1 MNDFSIRRTSG
12 AVPAVWLFLWHAA
25 AIVCMALLL
34 PELKFHIPFWVLKAS
49 ELSGMEI
56 VLGAY
61 GVCALVSVGCV
72 FLGIQIGVV
81 RLIAG
86 VLAFFSLVF
95 LYLLFVKSDATR
107 YSMIAVFLAA
117 LSLIPLAPRLGRLL
131 LPAFIVLVAIAAAT
145 AVWSA
150 KKVGKLPGTVN
161 PQLRSTIIHTAFYNL
176 KTEFYGRYIP
186 EPAVR
191 GGGLSRIDDQFLLAT
206 GDGLLYVFNWDQS
219 ESLHVRTLPFRIP
232 LNGDEFAKDTTGGPW
247 QKPNDSDALSLAGE
261 DAGTQV
267 IAWWFRVAGL
277 YVQPLGDHIRIF
289 ASHYYWKHDQSCWV
303 ERVSMLQ
310 GPKARFLAGDQSL
323 QWETLFETQ
332 PCLPVKGPGRRN
344 GTPFT
349 GHFGGGRMAMRDADT
364 LVLGVGDFGFNGV
377 ASPRMVSQDMTA
389 SYGKSIL
396 IHIKDRRSEIFTS
409 GMRNPQGMYIDPTG
423 NIWET
428 EHGPQG
434 GDELNLL
441 KQGLNYGWPIVTY
454 GSDYGTFAW
463 PLNPKQGDH
472 EGFEAPF
479 FSWVPSI
486 GVSNLI
492 GVEKDL
498 FSVWKKDLLVSSLNY
513 RRLFR
518 VRIRNDRVVYEEP
531 IEIGMR
537 IRDITEGSNGRIV
550 LWADDDDAIISI
562 RPLTGNSGEA
572 SFATSCSGC
581 HKVENGTSH
590 RIGPDLWGVLGR
602 RPGSAPGFVDY
613 SGAMRAQGGV
623 WTEEK
628 LDKFI
633 KEPQAAVPGTAM
645 EFAGVADAATRAR
658 IIDYLKHSK

>member
-1 MNDFSIRRTSG
+1 M
-12 AVPAVWLFLWHAA
+12 PAVYLFLWHAA
-25 AIVCMALLL
+25 ALACMALLL
-34 PELKFHIPFWVLKAS
+34 PELKFHIPLWVLKPS
-49 ELSGMEI
+49 ELSGLEI

-61 GVCALVSVGCV
+61 GVCALVSAGCIL
-72 FLGIQIGVV
+72 LGFQIGVGRV
-81 RLIAG
+81 IAG
-86 VLAFFSLVF
+86 ILGFFSLVF

-107 YSMIAVFLAA
+107 FSMIAVFLAA
-117 LSLIPLAPRLGRLL
+117 LTLIPLAPRLGRLL
-131 LPAFIVLVAIAAAT
+131 LPALIVLVAVAAGA

-161 PQLRSTIIHTAFYNL
+161 PQLRSSIIHTAFYNL

-206 GDGLLYVFNWDQS
+206 GDGFLYTFNWDPG
-219 ESLHVRTLPFRIP
+219 ETLHVRTLPFRIP

-247 QKPNDSDALSLAGE
+247 QKPGDNNALSLAGE

-267 IAWWFRVAGL
+267 IAWWFRVSGL
-277 YVQPLGDHIRIF
+277 YVQQLDEQIRIF

-332 PCLPVKGPGRRN
+332 PCLPIKGPGRRN

-349 GHFGGGRMAMRDADT
+349 GHFGGGRMAMRDPDT

-377 ASPRMVSQDMTA
+377 ASPHMVSQDMTA

-396 IHIKDRRSEIFTS
+396 IHITARRSEIFTS
-409 GMRNPQGMYIDPTG
+409 GMRNPQGMYIDPKG

-454 GSDYGTFAW
+454 GTDYGTFAW

-472 EGFEAPF
+472 VGFEAPF
-479 FSWVPSI
+479 FSWVPSL

-492 GVEKDL
+492 GVEGDL
-498 FSVWKKDLLVSSLNY
+498 FPVWKGDLLVSSLNS
-513 RRLFR
+513 RRIFR
-518 VRIRNDRVVYEEP
+518 LRLRNDRVVYEEP

-537 IRDITEGSNGRIV
+537 IRDITEGSDGRVV

-562 RPLTGNSGEA
+562 RPLAGNGGEA

-590 RIGPDLWGVLGR
+590 RIGPDLWGVVGR
-602 RPGSAPGFVDY
+602 KPGSASGFVDY

-623 WTEEK
+623 WTEKK
-628 LDKFI
+628 LDEFVKD
-633 KEPQAAVPGTAM
+633 PQAAVPGTGM

>member
-1 MNDFSIRRTSG
+1 MNDPSIRQRSG
-12 AVPAVWLFLWHAA
+12 AMPALLLLLWHAT
-25 AIVCMALLL
+25 AIACMALLL
-34 PELKFHIPFWVLKAS
+34 PELKFRIPLWVLKPN
-49 ELSGMEI
+49 ELSALET

-61 GVCALVSVGCV
+61 GVCALVSVGYV
-72 FLGIQIGVV
+72 LLGFEITAG

-86 VLAFFSLVF
+86 ILALFGIVF
-95 LYLLFVKSDATR
+95 LYFLVIRVDTTR
-107 YSMIAVFLAA
+107 FSIIGVFLGA
-117 LSLIPLAPRLGRLL
+117 LVLIPLASRLGRLL
-131 LPAFIVLVAIAAAT
+131 LPALIVLIAVAAGAAA
-145 AVWSA
+145 WSM
-150 KKVGKLPGTVN
+150 KKADKLTGAIDPKLKTT
-161 PQLRSTIIHTAFYNL
+161 LIHTAFYNL
-176 KTEFYGRYIP
+176 KTEFYEHYVP

-191 GGGLSRIDDQFLLAT
+191 GGGLSRLDDQYLLAT
-206 GDGLLYVFNWDQS
+206 GDGFLYVLNWDPS
-219 ESLHVRTLPFRIP
+219 SALHVRKLPFRVP
-232 LNGDEFAKDTTGGPW
+232 LNGDEFAKDTTGGRW
-247 QKPNDSDALSLAGE
+247 QKPSEGDALSVAGE

-267 IAWWFRVAGL
+267 IVWWFRVAGL
-277 YVQPLGDHIRIF
+277 YVQQMGEEIRVF
-289 ASHYYWKHDQSCWV
+289 TSHYYWKHDQSCWV

-310 GPKARFLAGDQSL
+310 GSKTRFLAGDQSL

-332 PCLPVKGPGRRN
+332 PCLPIKGEGRRN

-364 LVLGVGDFGFNGV
+364 LVLGVGDFGFNGL
-377 ASPRMVSQDMTA
+377 ASPHMISQDMSA

-396 IHIKDRRSEIFTS
+396 IHIKERRSEIFTS
-409 GMRNPQGMYIDPTG
+409 GIRNPQGMYIDPKG

-454 GSDYGTFAW
+454 GTDYGTFAW

-479 FSWVPSI
+479 FAWVPSL

-498 FSVWKKDLLVSSLNY
+498 FPVWKGDLLVSSLGFK
-513 RRLFR
+513 RIFR
-518 VRIRNDRVVYEEP
+518 VRIRNDRVAYEEP

-537 IRDITEGSNGRIV
+537 IRDITEGSDGRVV

-562 RPLTGNSGEA
+562 RPMTGSGGEVA
-572 SFATSCSGC
+572 FATSCSGC

-590 RIGPDLWGVLGR
+590 RIGPDLWGVVGR
-602 RPGSAPGFVDY
+602 KPGSAPGFADY
-613 SGAMRAQGGV
+613 SAAMRAQGGV
-623 WTEEK
+623 WTEAK
-628 LDKFI
+628 LDQFI
-633 KEPQAAVPGTAM
+633 KNPQAAMPGTGM
-645 EFAGVADAATRAR
+645 EIAGVADAATRAK
-658 IIDYLKHSK
+658 IIDYLKHVK

>member
-1 MNDFSIRRTSG
+1 MSDFSTRQSSG
-12 AVPAVWLFLWHAA
+12 AAPAVFLFLWHAA
-25 AIVCMALLL
+25 AIGCMALLL
-34 PELKFHIPFWVLKAS
+34 PELKFHVPLWVLKPS
-49 ELSGMEI
+49 ELGGMEI

-61 GVCALVSVGCV
+61 GVCALASVGCV
-72 FLGIQIGVV
+72 LLRFEISVG

-86 VLAFFSLVF
+86 ILGFFSLVF
-95 LYLLFVKSDATR
+95 LYLLWVRSDATR
-107 YSMIAVFLAA
+107 FSIIAVFLAA
-117 LSLIPLAPRLGRLL
+117 LILIPLASRLGRLL
-131 LPAFIVLVAIAAAT
+131 LPALIVLVVVAAGAAA
-145 AVWSA
+145 WSA
-150 KKVGKLPGTVN
+150 KKSGKLAGTVA
-161 PQLRSTIIHTAFYNL
+161 PQSRTSIIHTAFYNL

-191 GGGLSRIDDQFLLAT
+191 GGGLARIDDQFLLAT
-206 GDGLLYVFNWDQS
+206 GDGFLYTFNWDPGDT
-219 ESLHVRTLPFRIP
+219 LHVRTLPFRIP

-247 QKPNDSDALSLAGE
+247 QKPNDNDALSLAGE

-277 YVQPLGDHIRIF
+277 YVQQLDDQIRIF
-289 ASHYYWKHDQSCWV
+289 TSHYYWKHDQGCWV
-303 ERVSMLQ
+303 ERVSLLQ
-310 GPKARFLAGDQSL
+310 GAKARFLAGDRSL

-332 PCLPVKGPGRRN
+332 PCLPIKGPGRRN

-409 GMRNPQGMYIDPTG
+409 GVRNPQGMYIDPKG

-441 KQGLNYGWPIVTY
+441 KEGLNYGWPIVTY
-454 GSDYGTFAW
+454 GTDYGTFAW

-472 EGFEAPF
+472 LGFEAPF

-486 GVSNLI
+486 GISNLI
-492 GVEKDL
+492 GVERDL
-498 FSVWKKDLLVSSLNY
+498 FPVWQGDLLVSSLNY
-513 RRLFR
+513 QRIFRL
-518 VRIRNDRVVYEEP
+518 RIRNDRVVYEEP

-537 IRDITEGSNGRIV
+537 IRDITEGSDGRVV
-550 LWADDDDAIISI
+550 LWADDDDAIISM
-562 RPLTGNSGEA
+562 RPLTGNGGEA

-581 HKVENGTSH
+581 HKIENGTSH

-602 RPGSAPGFVDY
+602 KPGSAPGFVDY

-628 LDKFI
+628 LDKLI
-633 KEPQAAVPGTAM
+633 KDPQAAVPGTAM
-645 EFAGVADAATRAR
+645 EFAGVADAATRAK

>member
-1 MNDFSIRRTSG
+1 MNDPSIPLRSR
-12 AVPAVWLFLWHAA
+12 AVRAVVLTLWHAA
-25 AIVCMALLL
+25 AIACMALLI
-34 PELKFHIPFWVLKAS
+34 PALKFHIPLWILKPN
-49 ELSGMEI
+49 ELGGLEI

-61 GVCALVSVGCV
+61 GACALISVGCV
-72 FLGIQIGVV
+72 LLGFQVSVG
-81 RLIAG
+81 RLIAA
-86 VLAFFSLVF
+86 VLGLFGLVF
-95 LYLLFVKSDATR
+95 LYLLWVRSDATR
-107 YSMIAVFLAA
+107 FSIIAVFVAA
-117 LSLIPLAPRLGRLL
+117 LVLIPLASRLARLL
-131 LPAFIVLVAIAAAT
+131 LPVLIVLIAVAAGALMWGMKKSDRPAGAVDPLLRT
-145 AVWSA
+145 A
-150 KKVGKLPGTVN
+150 L
-161 PQLRSTIIHTAFYNL
+161 IHTGFYNL
-176 KTEFYGRYIP
+176 KTEFYENYVP

-191 GGGLSRIDDQFLLAT
+191 GGGLSRIGDQYLLAT
-206 GDGLLYVFNWDQS
+206 GDGFLYVLNWDPK
-219 ESLHVRTLPFRIP
+219 EALHVKKLPFRVP

-247 QKPNDSDALSLAGE
+247 HKPDDNDVLSLAGE

-277 YVQPLGDHIRIF
+277 YVQQMGDQVRVF
-289 ASHYYWKHDQSCWV
+289 TSHYYWKHDQSCWV

-310 GPKARFLAGDQSL
+310 GSSALFLAGDPSL
-323 QWETLFETQ
+323 KWETLFETQ
-332 PCLPVKGPGRRN
+332 PCLPIKGKGRRN

-377 ASPRMVSQDMTA
+377 ASHEMISQDMTA

-396 IHIKDRRSEIFTS
+396 IHIKDKRSEIFTL
-409 GMRNPQGMYIDPTG
+409 GNRNPQGMYIDPKG

-454 GSDYGTFAW
+454 GTDYGTFAW

-472 EGFEAPF
+472 EGFEAPY
-479 FSWVPSI
+479 FSWIPSL
-486 GVSNLI
+486 GVSDLI

-498 FSVWKKDLLVSSLNY
+498 FPVWKGDLLVSSLNY
-513 RRLFR
+513 KRIYRL
-518 VRIRNDRVVYEEP
+518 RIRNDRVVYEEP
-531 IEIGMR
+531 IDIGMR
-537 IRDITEGSNGRIV
+537 IRDITEGSDGRVV

-562 RPLTGNSGEA
+562 RPLTGSGGEI

-602 RPGSAPGFVDY
+602 KPGSAPGFADY

-623 WTEEK
+623 WTEAK
-628 LDKFI
+628 LDAFI
-633 KEPQAAVPGTAM
+633 KNPQAAVPGTAM
-645 EFAGVADAATRAR
+645 EFAGVADAATRAQ
-658 IIDYLKHSK
+658 IIGFLKHAK

>member
-1 MNDFSIRRTSG
+1 MNDSSDRQRSR
-12 AVPAVWLFLWHAA
+12 AVRALILLLWHAA
-25 AIVCMALLL
+25 AIACMALLL
-34 PELKFHIPFWVLKAS
+34 PELKFHIPLWVLKPS
-49 ELSGMEI
+49 ELNGLEI

-61 GVCALVSVGCV
+61 GVCALISVSGTLLG
-72 FLGIQIGVV
+72 FEIGAGRLLAATLGIFG
-81 RLIAG
+81 
-86 VLAFFSLVF
+86 LVF
-95 LYLLFVKSDATR
+95 LYMLIVRSDVTR
-107 YSMIAVFLAA
+107 YLIIAVFIAA
-117 LSLIPLAPRLGRLL
+117 LGLIPLASRLARLL
-131 LPAFIVLVAIAAAT
+131 LPALIILIAVVA
-145 AVWSA
+145 
-150 KKVGKLPGTVN
+150 GTVVWGMKKSEQPAGTID
-161 PQLRSTIIHTAFYNL
+161 PQLKTTLTHTGFYNL
-176 KTEFYGRYIP
+176 KVEFFGRYIP

-191 GGGLSRIDDQFLLAT
+191 GGGLARIDDQYLLVT
-206 GDGLLYVFNWDQS
+206 GDGFLYVFNWDPKQA
-219 ESLHVRTLPFRIP
+219 LHVKTLPFRVP
-232 LNGDEFAKDTTGGPW
+232 LNGDEFARDTTGGPW
-247 QKPNDSDALSLAGE
+247 HKPNDNDALSLAGE

-277 YVQPLGDHIRIF
+277 YVQPMGDQLRVF
-289 ASHYYWKHDQSCWV
+289 TSHYYWKHDQSCWV
-303 ERVSMLQ
+303 ERVSMMQ
-310 GPKARFLAGDQSL
+310 GSKASFLGGDRSL

-332 PCLPVKGPGRRN
+332 PCLPIKGEGRRS

-377 ASPRMVSQDMTA
+377 ASPRMISQDMTA

-409 GMRNPQGMYIDPTG
+409 GNRNPQGMYIDPKG

-454 GSDYGTFAW
+454 GTDYGTFAW

-479 FSWVPSI
+479 FSWVPSL

-498 FSVWKKDLLVSSLNY
+498 FPVWKGDLLVSSLNY
-513 RRLFR
+513 KRIYRL
-518 VRIRNDRVVYEEP
+518 RIRNDRVVYEEP

-537 IRDITEGSNGRIV
+537 IRDITEGSDGRVV
-550 LWADDDDAIISI
+550 LWADDDDEIISI
-562 RPLTGNSGEA
+562 RPVTGSGGEIA
-572 SFATSCSGC
+572 FATSCSGC

-590 RIGPDLWGVLGR
+590 RIGPDLWGILGR
-602 RPGSAPGFVDY
+602 KPGSAPGFADY

-623 WTEEK
+623 WTEAK
-628 LDKFI
+628 LEQFI
-633 KEPQAAVPGTAM
+633 ANPQAAVPGTAM
-645 EFAGVADAATRAR
+645 EFAGVADAPTRAK
-658 IIDYLKHSK
+658 IVDYLKHAK

>member
-1 MNDFSIRRTSG
+1 MNDSSTRRHTG
-12 AVPAVWLFLWHAA
+12 AMPALLLSVWHAA
-25 AIVCMALLL
+25 AIACMALLL
-34 PELKFHIPFWVLKAS
+34 PELKFRIPVWTLKPD
-49 ELSGMEI
+49 ELSALKI
-56 VLGAY
+56 VLEAY

-72 FLGIQIGVV
+72 LWGVRV
-81 RLIAG
+81 GTGRFIAG
-86 VLAFFSLVF
+86 IVALFGIAF
-95 LYLLFVKSDATR
+95 LYLLVIRTDATR
-107 YSMIAVFLAA
+107 FSIIAVFLAA
-117 LSLIPLAPRLGRLL
+117 LCFIPLASRLGRLL
-131 LPAFIVLVAIAAAT
+131 LPSLIVLAAVCAGAVA
-145 AVWSA
+145 WSEKA
-150 KKVGKLPGTVN
+150 PEKLTGSVDPK
-161 PQLRSTIIHTAFYNL
+161 LRTTLIHTAFYNL
-176 KTEFYGRYIP
+176 KTEFYTHYVP

-191 GGGLSRIDDQFLLAT
+191 GGGLSRIDDHFLLVT
-206 GDGLLYVFNWDQS
+206 GDGFLYVLDWDSSAALQ
-219 ESLHVRTLPFRIP
+219 VRKLPFRVP

-247 QKPNDSDALSLAGE
+247 QKPSEGDALSVAGE

-277 YVQPLGDHIRIF
+277 YVEPLGDEIRIF
-289 ASHYYWKHDQSCWV
+289 TSHYYWMHDRSCWV
-303 ERVSMLQ
+303 ERVSMME

-323 QWETLFETQ
+323 EWQTIFETQ
-332 PCLPVKGPGRRN
+332 PCLPIKGEGRRN

-364 LVLGVGDFGFNGV
+364 LVLGVGDFGFNGL
-377 ASPRMVSQDMTA
+377 ASPHMISQDMSA

-396 IHIKDRRSEIFTS
+396 IHVKDRRSEIFTS
-409 GMRNPQGMYIDPTG
+409 GNRNPQGMYIDPKG

-454 GSDYGTFAW
+454 GTDYGTFAW

-479 FSWVPSI
+479 YSWVPSL
-486 GVSNLI
+486 GVSDLI

-498 FSVWKKDLLVSSLNY
+498 FPVWKGDLLVSSLGY

-537 IRDITEGSNGRIV
+537 IRDITEGSDGRIV

-562 RPLTGNSGEA
+562 RPMTGSGGEVA
-572 SFATSCSGC
+572 FATSCSGC

-590 RIGPDLWGVLGR
+590 RIGPDLWGVVGR
-602 RPGSAPGFVDY
+602 KPGTAPGFADY
-613 SGAMRAQGGV
+613 SAAMRARGGV

-628 LDKFI
+628 LDQFI
-633 KEPQAAVPGTAM
+633 KNPPAAVPGTVM
-645 EFAGVADAATRAR
+645 EFAGIEDAATRAK
-658 IIDYLKHSK
+658 IIDYLKRSK

>member
-1 MNDFSIRRTSG
+1 MSDPSIRPRSRVAHG
-12 AVPAVWLFLWHAA
+12 LLLLLWHAA
-25 AIVCMALLL
+25 AVACMAMLL
-34 PELKFHIPFWVLKAS
+34 PALKFHVPVWVLKPS
-49 ELSGMEI
+49 ELSGLEI

-61 GVCALVSVGCV
+61 GACALASVGCV
-72 FLGIQIGVV
+72 LLGVEISAG
-81 RLIAG
+81 RLFAG
-86 VLAFFSLVF
+86 VLGFFSLVF
-95 LYLLFVKSDATR
+95 LYLLWVRSDATR
-107 YSMIAVFLAA
+107 LSIIAVFVAA
-117 LSLIPLAPRLGRLL
+117 LTLIPLASRLARLL
-131 LPAFIVLVAIAAAT
+131 LPVLIVLIAVAAGT
-145 AVWSA
+145 AMWGM
-150 KKVGKLPGTVN
+150 KKSDRPAGTVD
-161 PQLRSTIIHTAFYNL
+161 PQFRTALIHTGFYNL
-176 KTEFYGRYIP
+176 KTEFYEHYIP

-191 GGGLSRIDDQFLLAT
+191 GGGLSRIDDQYLLAT
-206 GDGLLYVFNWDQS
+206 GDGFLYVLNWDPKAA
-219 ESLHVRTLPFRIP
+219 LHVRTLPFRVP

-247 QKPNDSDALSLAGE
+247 RKPNDNDALSLAGE

-277 YVQPLGDHIRIF
+277 YVQQIGEQVRIF
-289 ASHYYWKHDQSCWV
+289 TSHYYWKHDQSCWV

-310 GPKARFLAGDQSL
+310 GSKARFLAGDQSL
-323 QWETLFETQ
+323 TWETLFETQ
-332 PCLPVKGPGRRN
+332 PCLPIKGEGRRN

-349 GHFGGGRMAMRDADT
+349 GHFGGGRMAMRDPDT

-377 ASPRMVSQDMTA
+377 ASPHMVSQDMAA

-396 IHIKDRRSEIFTS
+396 IHVKDRRSEIFTL
-409 GMRNPQGMYIDPTG
+409 GNRNPQGMYIDPKG

-454 GSDYGTFAW
+454 GTDYGTFAW
-463 PLNPKQGDH
+463 PLNPKQGDQ

-479 FSWVPSI
+479 FSWIPSL

-492 GVEKDL
+492 GVEGDL
-498 FSVWKKDLLVSSLNY
+498 FPVWKGDLLVSSLNY
-513 RRLFR
+513 KRIYRL
-518 VRIRNDRVVYEEP
+518 RIRNDRVVYEEP
-531 IEIGMR
+531 VEIGMR
-537 IRDITEGSNGRIV
+537 IRDITEGSEGRIV

-562 RPLTGNSGEA
+562 RPLTGSGGEV

-602 RPGSAPGFVDY
+602 KPGSAPGFADY
-613 SGAMRAQGGV
+613 SAAMRARGGV
-623 WTEEK
+623 WTEAK
-628 LDKFI
+628 LDEFI
-633 KEPQAAVPGTAM
+633 KNPQAAVPGTAM
-645 EFAGVADAATRAR
+645 EFGGVADSARRAQ

>member
-1 MNDFSIRRTSG
+1 MNDRSIRRRSG
-12 AVPAVWLFLWHAA
+12 AAQALLLLLWHAA
-25 AIVCMALLL
+25 AIVCLALLV
-34 PELKFHIPFWVLKAS
+34 PQFKFHIPLWALKPA
-49 ELSGMEI
+49 ELRGMEI
-56 VLGAY
+56 VLVGY
-61 GVCALVSVGCV
+61 GFCALISVGYV
-72 FLGIQIGVV
+72 LLGLEIGAG

-86 VLAFFSLVF
+86 ILGFFSLVF
-95 LYLLFVKSDATR
+95 LYLLVVHSDATR
-107 YSMIAVFLAA
+107 FSIIAVFFAA
-117 LSLIPLAPRLGRLL
+117 LTLIPIASRLGRLL
-131 LPAFIVLVAIAAAT
+131 LPALVVLIAVAAGAAM
-145 AVWSA
+145 WSM
-150 KKVGKLPGTVN
+150 KKTDGGTGRVD
-161 PQLRSTIIHTAFYNL
+161 PQIRTSLIHTAFYNL
-176 KTEFYGRYIP
+176 KTDFYGHYVP

-191 GGGLSRIDDQFLLAT
+191 GGGLSRIDDQYLLAT
-206 GDGLLYVFNWDQS
+206 GDGFMYVINWDPS
-219 ESLHVRTLPFRIP
+219 DALHVQTLPFRVP
-232 LNGDEFAKDTTGGPW
+232 VNGDEFARDTTGGPW
-247 QKPNDSDALSLAGE
+247 RKPNDNDALSLAGE

-277 YVQPLGDHIRIF
+277 HVQQMGEQVRIF
-289 ASHYYWKHDQSCWV
+289 TSHYYWRHDQRCWV

-310 GPKARFLAGDQSL
+310 GSKANFLAGDRSL

-332 PCLPVKGPGRRN
+332 PCLPIEGEGRRS

-349 GHFGGGRMAMRDADT
+349 GHFGGGRMAMRDSDT
-364 LVLGVGDFGFNGV
+364 LVLGVGDFGFNGL
-377 ASPRMVSQDMTA
+377 ASPHMISQDMSA

-409 GMRNPQGMYIDPTG
+409 GNRNPQGMYIDPQG

-454 GSDYGTFAW
+454 GTDYGTFAW
-463 PLNPKQGDH
+463 PLNPQQGDH
-472 EGFEAPF
+472 LGFEAPF
-479 FSWVPSI
+479 FAWVPSI
-486 GVSNLI
+486 AVSNLI

-498 FSVWKKDLLVSSLNY
+498 FPVWKGDLLVSSLNF
-513 RRLFR
+513 RRIFR
-518 VRIRNDRVVYEEP
+518 VRVRNDRVAYEEP

-537 IRDITEGSNGRIV
+537 IRDITEGSDGRIV

-562 RPLTGNSGEA
+562 RPLTGSGGQI

-590 RIGPDLWGVLGR
+590 RIGPDLWGIVGR
-602 RPGSAPGFVDY
+602 KPGSAPGFADY

-623 WTEEK
+623 WTETK
-628 LDKFI
+628 LDQFI
-633 KEPQAAVPGTAM
+633 KNPQSAVPGTAM
-645 EFAGVADAATRAR
+645 EFAGVADAATRAQ